1 MDSLL
6 QKLYNGELRPNE
18 QYQSLLTD
26 YQVLQH
32 YEGFAQKLQEISP
45 LLEEEFRSIL
55 DSHLDAIEDEFSA
68 AFQEGFRLGAQM
80 MLEILKEQK

>member
-26 YQVLQH
+26 YQVL
-32 YEGFAQKLQEISP
+32 
-45 LLEEEFRSIL
+45 
-55 DSHLDAIEDEFSA
+55 
-68 AFQEGFRLGAQM
+68 
-80 MLEILKEQK
+80 